1 MNQFYHHEIIIY
13 VRFPKPNKT
22 KTNKKSEMYFQFPKE
37 QIGRTLAPKLLE
49 ML

>member
-1 MNQFYHHEIIIY
+1 MEWHK
-13 VRFPKPNKT
+13 KPNY
-22 KTNKKSEMYFQFPKE
+22 NVVNHEMYFQFPKE